1 MTLLLSVEMAL
12 RRVLD
17 VLHGGVGAREEQ
29 RLVPAV
35 TPTDD
40 VRRTAVDAPHFE
52 HFAITVRVSDAMS
65 PDHDAITHARVHGVL
80 LRGSDDIV
88 GPSARWRVGPKVTVG
103 VG

>member
-12 RRVLD
+12 RSVLE

-29 RLVPAV
+29 RLVPAG

-40 VRRTAVDAPHFE
+40 VRRTALAAPHFE
-52 HFAITVRVSDAMS
+52 HFAIAGRLSDAMP
-65 PDHDAITHARVHGVL
+65 PDHDAVTHARSHGVL
-80 LRGSDDIV
+80 LLGSDDIV
-88 GPSARWRVGPKVTVG
+88 GPSARCPVGPKVTVG